1 MDKWNTEFAFGK
13 NIEPTD
19 KINKTSREKR
29 IMCIVQCAYI
39 RARAVFQRSAGKG
52 VEEELFGDLE
62 HISKF

>member
-1 MDKWNTEFAFGK
+1 MDKWNTELIFGK

-19 KINKTSREKR
+19 KTKKTSREKS
-29 IMCIVQCAYI
+29 IMCFVQCAYI